1 MSESHKEI
9 AETEFINAC
18 VFLASHIG
26 AKSKE
31 LYVGEGNGISVEKSM
46 QNMIN

>member
-31 LYVGEGNGISVEKSM
+31 LYVGEGTRGRNRGGREHSR
-46 QNMIN
+46 